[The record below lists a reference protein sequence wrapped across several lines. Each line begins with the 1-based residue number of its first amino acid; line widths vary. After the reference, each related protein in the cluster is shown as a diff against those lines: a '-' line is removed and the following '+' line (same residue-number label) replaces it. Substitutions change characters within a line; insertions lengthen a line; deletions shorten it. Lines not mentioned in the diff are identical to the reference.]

1 MDNKIDLGKY
11 FYDIDKLIFFNNL
24 KNINVSS
31 VHVLEQFKTDF
42 DSAQYTLNQKKITHS
57 NILLE
62 FLLEKYKKYLEEI
75 LLFCSSYSIKESLK
89 QIRNI
94 VWSKYHII
102 ENNEKQPSIDIQL
115 NILIK
120 QIILTYYINVVEFTK
135 NTSTVINKR
144 VKVYIIFNLTNYKYL
159 RIILEIEKIN

>member
-1 MDNKIDLGKY
+1 MDNKIEQGKY
-11 FYDIDKLIFFNNL
+11 FYDIEKMIYFNNL

>member
-1 MDNKIDLGKY
+1 MDNKIEQGKY
-11 FYDIDKLIFFNNL
+11 FYDIEKMIFFNNL

>member
-1 MDNKIDLGKY
+1 MDNKIEKGKY
-11 FYDIDKLIFFNNL
+11 FYDIEKMIFFNNL

>member
-1 MDNKIDLGKY
+1 MDNKIEQGKY
-11 FYDIDKLIFFNNL
+11 FYDIEKMIFFNNL

-57 NILLE
+57 NMLLE

>member
-1 MDNKIDLGKY
+1 MDNKIEKGKY
-11 FYDIDKLIFFNNL
+11 FYDIEKMIFFNNL

-31 VHVLEQFKTDF
+31 GNVLEQFKTDF
-42 DSAQYTLNQKKITHS
+42 DTVQYTLNQKKITHS

-135 NTSTVINKR
+135 NTSTVINKK

>member
-1 MDNKIDLGKY
+1 MDNKIEKGKY
-11 FYDIDKLIFFNNL
+11 FYDIEKMIFFNNL

-31 VHVLEQFKTDF
+31 GNVLEQFKTDF
-42 DSAQYTLNQKKITHS
+42 DTVQYTLNQKKITHS

-102 ENNEKQPSIDIQL
+102 ENNEKQPKIDIKL

-120 QIILTYYINVVEFTK
+120 QIILSYFINVIEFTK
-135 NTSTVINKR
+135 NTSVVINKK
-144 VKVYIIFNLTNYKYL
+144 VQVYIIFNLTNYKYL
-159 RIILEIEKIN
+159 RVVLEIEKIN